1 MDKSNFNILDFD
13 HMLTFAFSV
22 FLLIVTPG
30 PGVLS
35 TAGFGAAYGFNKSLR
50 YVFGL
55 FLGTNLVFFAV
66 ATGLIAILFSLPSLR
81 IFLLVLS
88 TCYLFYLASK
98 IALAGS
104 KISFIKAKS
113 PPGIISGIL
122 LQAINPKAYVV
133 NTTFVSGFAF
143 YQSSFAVELII
154 KFFIMNSI
162 WIPLHLLWLYVGT
175 VLYELNLSNRNQRI
189 INLMMSISMVIVVVI
204 SILYSF

>member
-1 MDKSNFNILDFD
+1 
-13 HMLTFAFSV
+13 MLTFAFSV

-81 IFLLVLS
+81 IFLLIFS

>member
-1 MDKSNFNILDFD
+1 
-13 HMLTFAFSV
+13 MLTFAITV

-35 TAGFGAAYGFNKSLR
+35 TAGFGAAYGYKKSLR

-55 FLGTNLVFFAV
+55 FLGTNLVFLAV
-66 ATGLIAILFSLPSLR
+66 ATGLIAILLSIPSLR
-81 IFLLVLS
+81 IFLLILS
-88 TCYLFYLASK
+88 TFYLFYLASK

-104 KISFIKAKS
+104 NIAFIKAKS
-113 PPGIISGIL
+113 PPGIISGVL

-133 NTTFVSGFAF
+133 NTTLVSGFAF
-143 YQSSFAVELII
+143 YQSSFAVELVI

-175 VLYELNLSNRNQRI
+175 VLHELNLSIKNQRI
-189 INLMMSISMVIVVVI
+189 INLMMALSMVLVVVI

>member
-1 MDKSNFNILDFD
+1 
-13 HMLTFAFSV
+13 MLTFAFSV

-66 ATGLIAILFSLPSLR
+66 ATGLIAILLSLPSLR
-81 IFLLVLS
+81 IFLLIFS

>member
-1 MDKSNFNILDFD
+1 
-13 HMLTFAFSV
+13 MLTFAITV

-35 TAGFGAAYGFNKSLR
+35 TAGFGAAYGYKKSLR

-55 FLGTNLVFFAV
+55 FLGTNLVFLAV
-66 ATGLIAILFSLPSLR
+66 ATGLIAILLSIPSLR
-81 IFLLVLS
+81 IFLLILS
-88 TCYLFYLASK
+88 TFYLFYLASK

-104 KISFIKAKS
+104 NIAFIKAKS
-113 PPGIISGIL
+113 PPGIISGVL

-133 NTTFVSGFAF
+133 NTTLVSGFAF
-143 YQSSFAVELII
+143 YQSSFAIELVI

-175 VLYELNLSNRNQRI
+175 VLHELNLSIRNQRI
-189 INLMMSISMVIVVVI
+189 INLIMALSMVLVVVI

>member
-1 MDKSNFNILDFD
+1 
-13 HMLTFAFSV
+13 MLTFAITV

-35 TAGFGAAYGFNKSLR
+35 TAGFGAAYGYKKSLR

-55 FLGTNLVFFAV
+55 FLGTNLVFLAV
-66 ATGLIAILFSLPSLR
+66 AMGLIAILLSIPFLR
-81 IFLLVLS
+81 IFLLILS

-104 KISFIKAKS
+104 NIAFIKAKS

-133 NTTFVSGFAF
+133 NTTLVSGFAF
-143 YQSSFAVELII
+143 YQSSFAIELVI

-175 VLYELNLSNRNQRI
+175 VLHELNLSIKNQRI
-189 INLMMSISMVIVVVI
+189 INLMMSLSMVLVVVI

>member
-1 MDKSNFNILDFD
+1 
-13 HMLTFAFSV
+13 MLTFAFSV

-66 ATGLIAILFSLPSLR
+66 ATGLIAILLSLPSLR
-81 IFLLVLS
+81 IFLLILS

-175 VLYELNLSNRNQRI
+175 VLHELNLSNRNQRI

>member
-1 MDKSNFNILDFD
+1 
-13 HMLTFAFSV
+13 MLTFAISV

-35 TAGFGAAYGFNKSLR
+35 TAGFGAAYGFKKSLR

-66 ATGLIAILFSLPSLR
+66 ATGLIAILLSIPSSR
-81 IFLLVLS
+81 IFLLILS

-104 KISFIKAKS
+104 NIAFIKAKS
-113 PPGIISGIL
+113 PPGIISGVL

-133 NTTFVSGFAF
+133 NTTLVSGFAF
-143 YQSSFAVELII
+143 YQSSFAIELVI

-175 VLYELNLSNRNQRI
+175 VLHELNLSIKNQRI
-189 INLMMSISMVIVVVI
+189 INLMMSLSMVLVVVI

>member
-1 MDKSNFNILDFD
+1 
-13 HMLTFAFSV
+13 MLTFAISV

-35 TAGFGAAYGFNKSLR
+35 TAGFGAAYGFKRSLR
-50 YVFGL
+50 YVLGL

-66 ATGLIAILFSLPSLR
+66 ASGLIAILLSVPSVR

-104 KISFIKAKS
+104 NITFIKAKA
-113 PPGIISGIL
+113 PPGIVSGIL

-143 YQSSFAVELII
+143 YQSSFVMELII
-154 KFFIMNSI
+154 KFMIINSI
-162 WIPLHLLWLYVGT
+162 WIPLHLIWLYVGT
-175 VLYELNLSNRNQRI
+175 VLYEVCNSL
-189 INLMMSISMVIVVVI
+189 
-204 SILYSF
+204 

>member
-1 MDKSNFNILDFD
+1 
-13 HMLTFAFSV
+13 MLTFAISV
-22 FLLIVTPG
+22 FLLIITPG

-35 TAGFGAAYGFNKSLR
+35 TAGFGAAYGFKQSLR

-55 FLGTNLVFFAV
+55 FLGTNLVFLAV
-66 ATGLIAILFSLPSLR
+66 ASGLIAVLLSIPSLR
-81 IFLLVLS
+81 IFLLFVS

-104 KISFIKAKS
+104 NIAFIKAKA
-113 PPGIISGIL
+113 PPGITSGVL

-143 YQSSFAVELII
+143 YQSSFAIELII
-154 KFFIMNSI
+154 KFFIINAI
-162 WIPLHLLWLYVGT
+162 WIPLHLLWLYAGT
-175 VLYELNLSNRNQRI
+175 VLHELNLSNKNQRI
-189 INLMMSISMVIVVVI
+189 INLMLSFSMIAAVVI

>member
-1 MDKSNFNILDFD
+1 
-13 HMLTFAFSV
+13 MLTFAISV

-35 TAGFGAAYGFNKSLR
+35 TAGFGAAYGFKKSLR

-66 ATGLIAILFSLPSLR
+66 ATGLIAILLSIPSLR
-81 IFLLVLS
+81 IFLLILS

-104 KISFIKAKS
+104 NIAFIKAKS

-143 YQSSFAVELII
+143 YQSSFTLELII

-175 VLYELNLSNRNQRI
+175 VLHELNLSNRNQRI
-189 INLMMSISMVIVVVI
+189 INIFMSISMVVVVVI

>member
-1 MDKSNFNILDFD
+1 
-13 HMLTFAFSV
+13 MLTFAFSV

-66 ATGLIAILFSLPSLR
+66 ATGLIAILLSLPSLR
-81 IFLLVLS
+81 IFLLILS

-175 VLYELNLSNRNQRI
+175 VLHELNLSNRNQRI
-189 INLMMSISMVIVVVI
+189 INIMMSISMVVVVVI
-204 SILYSF
+204 SFLYSF

>member
-1 MDKSNFNILDFD
+1 
-13 HMLTFAFSV
+13 MLTFAITV

-35 TAGFGAAYGFNKSLR
+35 TAGFGAAYGYKKSLR

-55 FLGTNLVFFAV
+55 FLGTNLVFLAV
-66 ATGLIAILFSLPSLR
+66 ATGLIAILLSIPSLR
-81 IFLLVLS
+81 LFLLILS
-88 TCYLFYLASK
+88 TFYLFYLASK

-104 KISFIKAKS
+104 NIAFIKAKS
-113 PPGIISGIL
+113 PPGIISGVL

-133 NTTFVSGFAF
+133 NTTLVSGFAF
-143 YQSSFAVELII
+143 YQSSFAVELVI

-162 WIPLHLLWLYVGT
+162 WIPLHLLWLYIGT
-175 VLYELNLSNRNQRI
+175 VLHELNLSIKNQRF
-189 INLMMSISMVIVVVI
+189 INLMMSLSMVLVVVI

>member
-1 MDKSNFNILDFD
+1 
-13 HMLTFAFSV
+13 MLTFAITV

-35 TAGFGAAYGFNKSLR
+35 TAGFGAAYGYKKSLR

-55 FLGTNLVFFAV
+55 FLGTNLVFLAV
-66 ATGLIAILFSLPSLR
+66 ATGLIAILLSIPSLR
-81 IFLLVLS
+81 LFLLILS
-88 TCYLFYLASK
+88 TLYLFYLASK

-104 KISFIKAKS
+104 NIAFIKAKS
-113 PPGIISGIL
+113 PPGIISGVL

-133 NTTFVSGFAF
+133 NTTLVSGFAF
-143 YQSSFAVELII
+143 YQSSFAIELVI

-175 VLYELNLSNRNQRI
+175 VLHELNLSIKNQRI
-189 INLMMSISMVIVVVI
+189 INLMMSLSMVLVVVI

>member
-1 MDKSNFNILDFD
+1 
-13 HMLTFAFSV
+13 MLTFAITV

-35 TAGFGAAYGFNKSLR
+35 TAGFGAAYGYKKSLS

-55 FLGTNLVFFAV
+55 FLGTNLVFLAV
-66 ATGLIAILFSLPSLR
+66 ATGLIAILLSIPSLR
-81 IFLLVLS
+81 IFLLILS
-88 TCYLFYLASK
+88 TFYLFYLAAK

-104 KISFIKAKS
+104 NIAFIKAKS
-113 PPGIISGIL
+113 PPGIISGVL

-133 NTTFVSGFAF
+133 NTTLVSGFAF
-143 YQSSFAVELII
+143 YQSSFAIELVI

-175 VLYELNLSNRNQRI
+175 VLHELNLSIKNQRI
-189 INLMMSISMVIVVVI
+189 INLMMSLSMVLVVVI

>member
-1 MDKSNFNILDFD
+1 
-13 HMLTFAFSV
+13 MLTFAFSV

-66 ATGLIAILFSLPSLR
+66 ATGLIAILLSIPSLR
-81 IFLLVLS
+81 IFLLILS

-104 KISFIKAKS
+104 KISFIKATS

-175 VLYELNLSNRNQRI
+175 VLYELNLSNRNQRV
-189 INLMMSISMVIVVVI
+189 INIMMSISMVVVVVI
-204 SILYSF
+204 SFLYSF